1 MMFEI
6 YKYLFNCKFQLR
18 HFMHIV

>member
-6 YKYLFNCKFQLR
+6 YKEEKRGL
-18 HFMHIV
+18 